1 MRDSVLSERVGNYR
15 INVYYD
21 EDCENPRTE
30 WDEASHMVIRNRYV
44 ACENDD
50 VEGILSQLCEKY
62 GVKMS
67 GKSMGALIDELNK
80 FIVIKPISV
89 YTHSGS
95 TVYYGLPCDRW
106 DSGVYGFGYMERD
119 DVYGELCGRSKKKY
133 ATWRDQAE
141 AIMQSEM
148 ETFDRAVRG
157 NVFGFTIEKLTEP
170 SEAMKATPEFDWD
183 WWEADDRNWEDFDS
197 CWGFYMDA
205 DEVLAEAKSEIP
217 NEQIIVVCKPEL
229 ELAS

>member
-21 EDCENPRTE
+21 EDCANPRTE

-50 VEGILSQLCEKY
+50 VEGTMSRLCEKY
-62 GVKMS
+62 GIKMS
-67 GKSMGALIDELNK
+67 GKGLRQLIDELNE

-95 TVYYGLPCDRW
+95 TVYYGEPCDRW
-106 DSGVYGFGYMERD
+106 DSGVYGFGYMERE
-119 DVYGELCGRSKKKY
+119 DVYGELCGRSTKY
-133 ATWRDQAE
+133 ATWREQAE
-141 AIMQSEM
+141 AIMQGEM

-157 NVFGFTIEKLTEP
+157 EVFGFTIEKLTEP
-170 SEAMKATPEFDWD
+170 SDAMKATPEFDWE
-183 WWEADDRNWEDFDS
+183 WWESDERNWEDFDS
-197 CWGFYMDA
+197 CWGFYMTDE
-205 DEVLAEAKSEIP
+205 EVLAEAKGEIP
-217 NEQIIVVCKPEL
+217 QSQNALVIAPEL
-229 ELAS
+229 ELVA